1 MVQRLLD
8 QPLANS
14 PKCQTAIHTHETGKE
29 NKNQEEAINEMNP
42 VSGIEELYEM
52 NPVSGIE
59 ELYEGDIYITRT
71 FVAAEGK
78 AEEVSSSDQFLARIK
93 IFDALYSLGRV

>member
-1 MVQRLLD
+1 MVQQLLD

-29 NKNQEEAINEMNP
+29 NKNQEEAIN
-42 VSGIEELYEM
+42 EM